1 MGIKE
6 ETIKMKAAAPYLAAS
21 SVEQRNKAL
30 LMVAENLR
38 ANAAK
43 ILKRINEI
51 WQRQKKIILHRQ

>member
-30 LMVAENLR
+30 LLVAENLR
-38 ANAAK
+38 RSEERRVGK
-43 ILKRINEI
+43 ECRSR
-51 WQRQKKIILHRQ
+51 WSPYH

>member
-43 ILKRINEI
+43 IFEETLEV
-51 WQRQKKIILHRQ
+51 

>member
-30 LMVAENLR
+30 LMVAENIR
-38 ANAAK
+38 ANEAK
-43 ILKRINEI
+43 NSEENIREYCTGSEETLEV
-51 WQRQKKIILHRQ
+51 

>member
-43 ILKRINEI
+43 IFEEI